1 MRLLILSDSHQEIN
15 AMAEAVR
22 REAPDAVLHLGD
34 HFEDAQKLAQLF
46 PEIPLHA
53 VEGNTDYAPG
63 APVELLLTFE
73 GKRVY
78 MTHGHLFGVKMGLH
92 SIKRK
97 GDAVAADLVL
107 FGHTHQP
114 LLQDA
119 GDMTLMN
126 PGSIGRY
133 GRGYGKNNPTY
144 GVVEI
149 VNGEM
154 KCWVRKAG
162 E

>member
-1 MRLLILSDSHQEIN
+1 MKLLILSDSHQEIN

-73 GKRVY
+73 
-78 MTHGHLFGVKMGLH
+78 
-92 SIKRK
+92 
-97 GDAVAADLVL
+97 
-107 FGHTHQP
+107 
-114 LLQDA
+114 
-119 GDMTLMN
+119 
-126 PGSIGRY
+126 
-133 GRGYGKNNPTY
+133 
-144 GVVEI
+144 
-149 VNGEM
+149 
-154 KCWVRKAG
+154 
-162 E
+162 

>member
-1 MRLLILSDSHQEIN
+1 MKLLILSDSHQEIN
-15 AMAEAVR
+15 TMAEAVR

-34 HFEDAQKLAQLF
+34 HYEDAQKLALQF
-46 PEIPLHA
+46 PDIPLYA

-63 APVELLLTFE
+63 APVELLLCFE

-78 MTHGHLFGVKMGLH
+78 MTHGHLFGVKMGLT

-126 PGSIGRY
+126 PGTIGRY
-133 GRGYGKNNPTY
+133 GRGFGKNNPTY

-149 VNGEM
+149 VGGEM
-154 KCWVRKAG
+154 KCWVRTV
-162 E
+162 

>member
-1 MRLLILSDSHQEIN
+1 MKLLILSDSHQEIN
-15 AMAEAVR
+15 TMAEAVR

-34 HFEDAQKLAQLF
+34 HYEDAQKLALQF
-46 PEIPLHA
+46 PDIPLYA

-63 APVELLLTFE
+63 APVELLLAFE

-78 MTHGHLFGVKMGLH
+78 MTHGHLFGVKMGLT

-97 GDAVAADLVL
+97 GYAVAADLVL

-126 PGSIGRY
+126 PGTIGRY
-133 GRGYGKNNPTY
+133 GRGFGKNNPTY
-144 GVVEI
+144 GVVAI
-149 VNGEM
+149 VDGEM
-154 KCWVRKAG
+154 KCRIRTI
-162 E
+162 